1 VEELDF
7 LEVYDKAKQAIQEI
21 VDLPDRQIDL
31 FINLTIQNNGK
42 LSERKRESF
51 FSKLNSQEID
61 AIEDAIWKAFNK
73 NKAG

>member
-1 VEELDF
+1 MEELDF